1 MIENEEW
8 FRRARDEVRV
18 RHTGKTDKLG
28 APYHEHF
35 ERVADRLL
43 RLFPA
48 ATRPQVEAALLHDA
62 LEPGGTT
69 EANLE
74 AIGVTPEAL
83 RILRHITLPTD
94 GRSYLQYIADLAATG
109 DREAIEVKL
118 ADNLD
123 ATEYHSTRAT
133 TESRALMAETYDPSR
148 LMLQDALIGTSQG
161 ELKVAV

>member
-1 MIENEEW
+1 MTRGIEGEDW
-8 FRRARDEVRV
+8 YCRARDEMRV
-18 RHTGKTDKLG
+18 RHAGKTDKLG
-28 APYHEHF
+28 APYHAHF

-48 ATRPQVEAALLHDA
+48 ASRPQVEAALLHDA

-69 EANLE
+69 IAALE

-94 GRSYLQYIADLAATG
+94 GRSYLQYISDLGETG

-123 ATEYHSTRAT
+123 ATEYHSTRASA
-133 TESRALMAETYDPSR
+133 ESRAIMAETYDPSR
-148 LMLQDALIGTSQG
+148 LMLQDAL
-161 ELKVAV
+161 LAAVTG